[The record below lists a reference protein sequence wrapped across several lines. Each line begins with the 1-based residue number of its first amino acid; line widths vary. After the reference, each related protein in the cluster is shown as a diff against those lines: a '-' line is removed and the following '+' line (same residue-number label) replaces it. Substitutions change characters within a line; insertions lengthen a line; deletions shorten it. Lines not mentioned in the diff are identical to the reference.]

1 MSMISAC
8 CMNTADGTKMPS
20 ICTSE
25 MKCRSACPLDYVV
38 WYRQTISLYLPH
50 LFSFF
55 LFMIHLI
62 LTIGWWTRI
71 PYLSCLMLRGCLE
84 MQHSEVADDYFSA
97 HSFECGCWWFTSPF
111 MLQMPR
117 LIGCCWIQFV
127 ECVTN
132 CQWAFTSD
140 ISRNVILVSM
150 NHCWISA
157 RMSRKSAVQL
167 CVLVTVAQQC

>member
-38 WYRQTISLYLPH
+38 WYWQTISLYLPH
-50 LFSFF
+50 LFLFF
-55 LFMIHLI
+55 LFMRHLI

-71 PYLSCLMLRGCLE
+71 LYLSCLMLRGCLE
-84 MQHSEVADDYFSA
+84 MQHSEVVDDYFSA
-97 HSFECGCWWFTSPF
+97 HSSVVVGDSHHRSCYKC
-111 MLQMPR
+111 PR

-132 CQWAFTSD
+132 YQWAFTSD

-150 NHCWISA
+150 NHCW
-157 RMSRKSAVQL
+157 KSTVPL

>member
-111 MLQMPR
+111 MLQMPPFDWVLLNTVCR
-117 LIGCCWIQFV
+117 VC
-127 ECVTN
+127 
-132 CQWAFTSD
+132 D
-140 ISRNVILVSM
+140 
-150 NHCWISA
+150 
-157 RMSRKSAVQL
+157 QL
-167 CVLVTVAQQC
+167 PMGFHLRHFPKCDPC